1 MIPYKDDNPSRTFPV
16 VTIALIVVNLAVF
29 IYYRLPGMRFFE
41 AAVIH
46 FGMIPFEFWH
56 GRNLPL
62 SPGLS
67 PYLTLLTSMFM
78 HGGLLHV
85 AGNMLYL
92 WIFGDNV
99 EDFFGH
105 FRFICFYLI
114 CGLVAAFTQ
123 LLFNPGSHLPMVGA
137 SGAIAGVLGA
147 YLVLFPRA
155 RVHALVLVFF
165 FVTTVTV
172 PASLMLAFWFVLQ
185 VLSSLPATSVQ
196 AGGVAYY
203 AHIGGFVMGY
213 LWTRSRR
220 RQRRISAR
228 WLS

>member
-1 MIPYKDDNPSRTFPV
+1 MIPYKDDNPSRTFPAV
-16 VTIALIVVNLAVF
+16 NILLIVVNVAVF
-29 IYYRLPGMRFFE
+29 LFFRLQGARLFE
-41 AAVIH
+41 AAVIQ
-46 FGMIPFEFWH
+46 FGMIPVEFWS
-56 GRNLPL
+56 GRNLPHSL
-62 SPGLS
+62 GLS

-105 FRFICFYLI
+105 FRYLFFYLA

-123 LLFNPGSHLPMVGA
+123 LVFNPGSHLPMVGA

-147 YLVLFPRA
+147 YLVLYPRA
-155 RVHALVLVFF
+155 RVHALAFVFF
-165 FVTTVTV
+165 FVTTITV
-172 PASLMLAFWFVLQ
+172 PASLMLVFWFVLQ
-185 VLSSLPATSVQ
+185 VLSSLPATAVQ

-203 AHIGGFVMGY
+203 AHIGGFVAGY
-213 LWTRSRR
+213 LWVRSRR
-220 RQRRISAR
+220 RKRRLRGI
-228 WLS
+228 WLN